1 MKRNTR
7 TIPRHTRMRSAEF
20 EAKRLAQREFEALFT
35 RKPVVTEAH
44 ISFADGDGYH
54 TNVYDIAEFGRR
66 IIGECKGVFA
76 TRHSRNSDRIVR
88 VNAFVGDALSVFG

>member
-7 TIPRHTRMRSAEF
+7 TIARHTRLRPAELD
-20 EAKRLAQREFEALFT
+20 ARRNAQREFEALFT

-44 ISFADGDGYH
+44 ISFDDADDYH

-66 IIGECKGVFA
+66 VIRECKIVFA
-76 TRHSRNSDRIVR
+76 TRKSRNSDRIVR
-88 VNAFVGDALSVFG
+88 INAFVGDALTVFG